1 MQGYVLAVSII
12 AGASVLAVL
21 AYLAFRIFKKTAE
34 RKTDAETTGLC
45 PPRIVLTSDSP
56 GQSKKRL
63 YSPARE
69 RAASKDKEEKLA
81 KIKKKE
87 KRREIK
93 SLWLPKKKT
102 SLPMMQATMVQP
114 AVPEQTKVCKI
125 FFYPQGTRLHARFF
139 LAPSRGRGWK
149 LVANLHGSRT
159 WAISWL
165 LYVTDNFVPNPLFL
179 KSEGLC
185 FHAIVRQVAGGMTCV
200 TLSFT
205 TNLTTR
211 LWTAR

>member
-1 MQGYVLAVSII
+1 MKRCFKFSFSWKMQGYVVAVSIV
-12 AGASVLAVL
+12 AGACVFAVL
-21 AYLAFRIFKKTAE
+21 AYLALRIFKKNAGQ
-34 RKTDAETTGLC
+34 KSDAETTGLC
-45 PPRIVLTSDSP
+45 PPRIILTSDSP

-114 AVPEQTKVCKI
+114 AVPEQTKVCKLLCNLKLAT
-125 FFYPQGTRLHARFF
+125 YSRDSRTRSCFF
-139 LAPSRGRGWK
+139 LAWSKCEREIEPVADFRGLSRI
-149 LVANLHGSRT
+149 VAFS
-159 WAISWL
+159 
-165 LYVTDNFVPNPLFL
+165 
-179 KSEGLC
+179 C
-185 FHAIVRQVAGGMTCV
+185 
-200 TLSFT
+200 
-205 TNLTTR
+205 
-211 LWTAR
+211 